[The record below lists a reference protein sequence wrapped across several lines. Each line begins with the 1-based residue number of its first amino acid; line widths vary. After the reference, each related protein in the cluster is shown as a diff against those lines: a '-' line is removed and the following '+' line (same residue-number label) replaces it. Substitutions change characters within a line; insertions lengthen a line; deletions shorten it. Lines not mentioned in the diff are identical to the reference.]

1 MTTDDVRL
9 AGAGAWSPPG
19 LQNIDPSSR
28 PQPLARGVT
37 LGLLVSDWSLV
48 TRTASDW
55 RTGPGSS

>member
-1 MTTDDVRL
+1 MMVRL
-9 AGAGAWSPPG
+9 VGAGYWSPTG

-37 LGLLVSDWSLV
+37 LCLLVSDWSLED
-48 TRTASDW
+48 RTASDW